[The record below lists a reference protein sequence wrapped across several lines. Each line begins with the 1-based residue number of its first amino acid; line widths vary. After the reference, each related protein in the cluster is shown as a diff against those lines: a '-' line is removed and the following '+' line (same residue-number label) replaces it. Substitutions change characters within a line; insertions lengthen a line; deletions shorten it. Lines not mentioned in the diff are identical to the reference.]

1 MLTSFALYGYKILY
15 VFRFFFSSSII
26 NASFINLL
34 AEIIHSC
41 ESFHL
46 MVRQMQVLFTGVVE
60 TIPARYCN
68 KARQDKYPDLQAR

>member
-1 MLTSFALYGYKILY
+1 MLTSFALYGHKILY

-60 TIPARYCN
+60 TIGISPNLWVRLLHECGST
-68 KARQDKYPDLQAR
+68 